1 MKIKQ
6 SALSARR
13 SARAP
18 SPTDRFSI
26 LLLALLLGLAGPASG
41 HEGEVHGDEGKVH
54 APIPAAGPR
63 FEAATPDVEVVAVLQ
78 DGEVVVYLDRY
89 ASNEPIADAAVE
101 IESGENRAVARP
113 LAPGTYAAPAAWLA
127 RPGKYPVVVTI
138 QSPEVSD
145 LVTGTLEIEP
155 ANPPPA
161 QRAPGDFAWIAGSAL
176 AGIALL
182 AGVVVL
188 GRRRGGP
195 GAMVAL
201 PCAVAFLLGVAPDT
215 ARAHGDED
223 HGEQK
228 AAPATPGTLPLA
240 GAAGPQASPTRLP
253 DGSVHVPKPTQRL
266 LGLRTRLVEL
276 REIPQTA
283 ELKGHVVPD
292 PNSSGRVQA
301 SQPGRVEPGPGGFPY
316 LGQKVKKGEV
326 LAYLSPVSNAIERGN
341 QTAQLAEVSSA
352 LAIAEQKLARY
363 AQLEGSVPR
372 KEVEAARTELES
384 LKARRDAVSASLYR
398 RESLAAPA
406 SGVVSAS
413 TVSAG
418 QVVETREVLF
428 EIVDP
433 QRLWVEAV
441 AYDMSLKG
449 QITGATGV
457 GAAGQP
463 VKLTYLGAG
472 WQLREQALPVQFRIN
487 PPLPPISV
495 GEKVKLFVETRNKVR
510 GVALPRAAVT
520 RASSGEALAWVH
532 VSAERFAPRRV
543 QTVAL
548 DGVNVA
554 VTAGL
559 NAGERVV
566 TEGAAL
572 LAQVR

>member
-1 MKIKQ
+1 M
-6 SALSARR
+6 
-13 SARAP
+13 
-18 SPTDRFSI
+18 
-26 LLLALLLGLAGPASG
+26 LLGLAGPASG

-54 APIPAAGPR
+54 APIAAAGPR

-78 DGEVVVYLDRY
+78 EDNLVVYLDRY
-89 ASNEPIADAAVE
+89 ASNEPITNAAVE

-127 RPGKYPVVVTI
+127 RPGKHPVVVTI
-138 QSPEVSD
+138 QADDVSD
-145 LVTGTLEIEP
+145 LVTGTLEIQS
-155 ANPPPA
+155 ASPPPA
-161 QRAPGDFAWIAGSAL
+161 QRTAGGFAWIAGPAL
-176 AGIALL
+176 VGIALL
-182 AGVVVL
+182 AGVVAL
-188 GRRRGGP
+188 ARRRGGP
-195 GAMVAL
+195 AAMLAL
-201 PCAVAFLLGVAPDT
+201 PLAAALLLAEAPGL

-228 AAPATPGTLPLA
+228 AAPVKPGSLPT
-240 GAAGPQASPTRLP
+240 SPTPAPTSQESPARLP
-253 DGSVHVPKPTQRL
+253 DGSVHVPKPAQRL

-495 GEKVKLFVETRNKVR
+495 GEKVMLFVETRNKVR

-554 VTAGL
+554 VTGGL
-559 NAGERVV
+559 QPGERVV